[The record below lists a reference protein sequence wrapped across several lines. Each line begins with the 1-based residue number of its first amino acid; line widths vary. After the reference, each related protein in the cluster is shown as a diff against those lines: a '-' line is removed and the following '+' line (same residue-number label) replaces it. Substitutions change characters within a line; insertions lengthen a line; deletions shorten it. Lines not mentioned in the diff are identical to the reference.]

1 MFYSQEEYNAQI
13 EELLAQGLTLDQA
26 GAQVEENMSEDERDY
41 NEFRNRQIIND
52 SWYENQYELDTEY
65 I

>member
-26 GAQVEENMSEDERDY
+26 GAQVEENMAEDERDY

-52 SWYENQYELDTEY
+52 SWYENQYELDTDY

>member
-13 EELLAQGLTLDQA
+13 AELLAQGLTLDQA
-26 GAQVEENMSEDERDY
+26 GAQVEENMAEDERDY
-41 NEFRNRQIIND
+41 NEFRNRQNMID
-52 SWYENQYELDTEY
+52 DEWYADQYD